1 MVGVHK
7 AVGVVTNIYGEP
19 LSEDMFNLT
28 ENSNEKMK
36 FFWNLKIQG
45 NIKKGSIKNLQIN
58 RNLDIDF
65 EEDEEELEDGF

>member
-1 MVGVHK
+1 MLGVHK

-19 LSEDMFNLT
+19 WSEDMFNLT
-28 ENSNEKMK
+28 ENSNEKMN

-45 NIKKGSIKNLQIN
+45 NIKKGNIKNLQIN